1 MECSICYCEVLRDEQ
16 VVCGDGHLFC
26 GTCTATWVDS
36 LDVPMLKGKC
46 CSSGIR
52 CPFIGE
58 EQCHSTIHMQ
68 DISRICEDFSVVER
82 LAERAERAFK
92 YFVEDGLETL
102 SIRCPR
108 ATCKVLLDLNP
119 DACAAIVCG
128 NCGQNFCSCCHCRFS
143 SNQQAHVH
151 VPLAHNWQDV
161 FLPRDV
167 VHSGQQRLRLVQ
179 LSDFIADVRCTPVVD
194 AFFETVGTELADLGL
209 PKNSTEF
216 AEASDAARAIL
227 NQQTIGV
234 HEPLEAVHE
243 EFDPDNDDPI
253 TPEARLGREILQ
265 LCFERKYAE
274 LQVLYHS
281 SLAEGRT
288 WDVDWFQRSPDGN
301 NSFNIAARAGS
312 GVRSVAYMQT
322 VLSLGAGESINE
334 LDSDGF
340 NALHRFILLNDSES
354 VKLLLRQTEIN
365 VEAETREGR
374 TPLFLCAEARHIHF
388 ARDLLRK
395 GAYLHTT
402 SDSGQTVLMAVSLRC
417 QLDTLTSGE
426 LVRNLKFWID
436 AGADLEVP
444 DGQAAWRALHYA
456 ACGRYGNSAVAIN
469 VLLRAGAQV
478 SSRNRF
484 GQSPLQVAVCFGNLE
499 GIRALVAAEGASPSI
514 PFDSEEK
521 HLLNAD
527 HEARREEITAA
538 LKEAQ
543 AAVRRQLARTEWAR
557 GLWREY
563 GPLFGV
569 ALGMG
574 LIAVL
579 LKPMQAF
586 FARLR

>member
-1 MECSICYCEVLRDEQ
+1 M
-16 VVCGDGHLFC
+16 
-26 GTCTATWVDS
+26 
-36 LDVPMLKGKC
+36 
-46 CSSGIR
+46 
-52 CPFIGE
+52 
-58 EQCHSTIHMQ
+58 
-68 DISRICEDFSVVER
+68 
-82 LAERAERAFK
+82 
-92 YFVEDGLETL
+92 
-102 SIRCPR
+102 
-108 ATCKVLLDLNP
+108 
-119 DACAAIVCG
+119 
-128 NCGQNFCSCCHCRFS
+128 
-143 SNQQAHVH
+143 
-151 VPLAHNWQDV
+151 
-161 FLPRDV
+161 
-167 VHSGQQRLRLVQ
+167 Q
-179 LSDFIADVRCTPVVD
+179 LSDFIATVQCEAVVD
-194 AFFETVGTELADLGL
+194 AFFETAGTELADLDL
-209 PKNSTEF
+209 PTNYREF
-216 AEASDAARAIL
+216 SEASGAARVVL
-227 NQQTIGV
+227 NQQTIGI
-234 HEPLEAVHE
+234 HESLEFVQNAL
-243 EFDPDNDDPI
+243 DPDQGEQI
-253 TPEARLGREILQ
+253 TPEAQLGREILQ

-274 LQVLYHS
+274 LQVLHHN
-281 SLAEGRT
+281 SLTEERA

-301 NSFNIAARAGS
+301 NAFNIAARAGS

-322 VLSLGAGESINE
+322 VLSLGAGDSINE
-334 LDSDGF
+334 LDCDGF

-402 SDSGQTVLMAVSLRC
+402 SDSGQTVLMAVSLRS

-456 ACGRYGNSAVAIN
+456 ACGRYDNGAVAIN

-478 SSRNRF
+478 SSKNRF

-499 GIRALVAAEGASPSI
+499 GIRALVAAEGGSPSI
-514 PFDSEEK
+514 PFDSEEQ

-527 HEARREEITAA
+527 HEARRGEITVV

-543 AAVRRQLARTEWAR
+543 AVVRRQLARTEWAR
-557 GLWREY
+557 GVWREY
-563 GPLFGV
+563 GPQFGV

-579 LKPMQAF
+579 LRPMQAF

>member
-1 MECSICYCEVLRDEQ
+1 M
-16 VVCGDGHLFC
+16 
-26 GTCTATWVDS
+26 
-36 LDVPMLKGKC
+36 
-46 CSSGIR
+46 
-52 CPFIGE
+52 
-58 EQCHSTIHMQ
+58 
-68 DISRICEDFSVVER
+68 
-82 LAERAERAFK
+82 
-92 YFVEDGLETL
+92 
-102 SIRCPR
+102 
-108 ATCKVLLDLNP
+108 
-119 DACAAIVCG
+119 
-128 NCGQNFCSCCHCRFS
+128 
-143 SNQQAHVH
+143 H

-161 FLPRDV
+161 FLPRDLV
-167 VHSGQQRLRLVQ
+167 EAGQQRLRFVQ
-179 LSDFIADVRCTPVVD
+179 LADFLAGISCDPVID
-194 AFFETVGTELADLGL
+194 AFFEASRAELTDLNL
-209 PKNSTEF
+209 PTNY
-216 AEASDAARAIL
+216 AALIEASNAAKVIL
-227 NQQTIGV
+227 QQQIVGFAGV
-234 HEPLEAVHE
+234 HEALNNVQEAVVPDE
-243 EFDPDNDDPI
+243 EEPV
-253 TPEARLGREILQ
+253 TPEVELGREILQ
-265 LCFERKYAE
+265 MCFERKYPE
-274 LQVLYHS
+274 LQVLRHNCQ
-281 SLAEGRT
+281 AEGRT

-301 NSFNIAARAGS
+301 IAFNIAARAGT

-322 VLSLGAGESINE
+322 VLDLGCGVSINE

-340 NALHRFILLNDSES
+340 NALHRSILLNDSES
-354 VKLLLRQTEIN
+354 VKLLLRQAEIN

-402 SDSGQTVLMAVSLRC
+402 SDSGQTVLMALSLRC

-456 ACGRYGNSAVAIN
+456 AGGRYDRGTVAIDA
-469 VLLRAGAQV
+469 LLRAGAQV
-478 SSRNRF
+478 FSKNRF

-499 GIRALVAAEGASPSI
+499 GIRALAAAEGASPSI

-543 AAVRRQLARTEWAR
+543 AGVRRQLARAEWAR
-557 GLWREY
+557 GVWKEY

-579 LKPMQAF
+579 LRPMQAF
-586 FARLR
+586 FARFR